1 MTRDSMIRFG
11 IKLLKILKIPL
22 IILMVFIG
30 GHIAF
35 EKYIGFDDTGKYD
48 LPALM
53 DNAFGLPGSDKNYF
67 VKKSDTVF
75 NFDKKNLFKY
85 QCKSWKR
92 SEEESHRL
100 HVKKY
105 PELSYEDFLQE
116 MDKRHLT
123 YLEDI
128 KQSSYRDM
136 SLEEIEQ
143 LKCLEFRGDSVSTK
157 HKTELHKEL
166 CSNTFTCKI
175 KILLVNSYVLE
186 AGLLPQIVKILERP
200 CDHIAKPSVD
210 MSESDREQIESL
222 RGHFRC
228 KETWGRMEYKYT
240 LLELVDYE
248 NKKNYSVVVE
258 RKDIK

>member
-1 MTRDSMIRFG
+1 MTRDSLIRFF
-11 IKLLKILKIPL
+11 LKFLKVLKIPL
-22 IILMVFIG
+22 IVFMVFIA
-30 GHIAF
+30 GHIIF
-35 EKYIGFDDTGKYD
+35 EKYVGFDDTGKYD

-53 DNAFGLPGSDKNYF
+53 DNAFGLPGSEKNYF
-67 VKKSDTVF
+67 VKKTDSVF

-85 QCKSWKR
+85 QCKPRKR

-116 MDKRHLT
+116 MEKGD
-123 YLEDI
+123 LEYYQRI
-128 KQSSYRDM
+128 QRFYPGLSF
-136 SLEEIEQ
+136 EEIEQ

-186 AGLLPQIVKILERP
+186 AGLLPKIVKILERP

-210 MSESDREQIESL
+210 MSKSDREQIESL

-248 NKKNYSVVVE
+248 NKKNYSVIVE